1 MKWELLLVLAVPVVL
16 LVLYLPYPVVG
27 EDYMEVDGVEVDE
40 LDLDMSTMVLTS
52 NERSLEMY
60 ISHDQ
65 GLSIEN
71 GLLGLKGRRPTTHDL
86 QASLLTGSGVSVL
99 AVTVD
104 SLIDGYYTATVYVK
118 NGFITRGIDCRP
130 SDCVALALRVKAP
143 IYVRNELF
151 STDVQL
157 PDDIIAA

>member
-1 MKWELLLVLAVPVVL
+1 
-16 LVLYLPYPVVG
+16 
-27 EDYMEVDGVEVDE
+27 MEVDKVEVDE

-52 NERSLEMY
+52 NGRSLEMY

-104 SLIDGYYTATVYVK
+104 SLINGYYTATVYVK
-118 NGFITRGIDCRP
+118 NGFITRGVDCRP
-130 SDCVALALRVKAP
+130 SDCVALALRVKSP
-143 IYVRNELF
+143 IYVRDELF
-151 STDVQL
+151 STDVRL
-157 PDDIIAA
+157 PEEIIAA

>member
-1 MKWELLLVLAVPVVL
+1 MKWVLLLALIVPVVL
-16 LVLYLPYPVVG
+16 LILYLPYPVVG
-27 EDYMEVDGVEVDE
+27 EDYMEVDGVEVNE
-40 LDLDMSTMVLTS
+40 LDLDTSKLVLTS
-52 NERSLEMY
+52 NEKSLEMY
-60 ISHDQ
+60 ISNDQ

-71 GLLGLKGRRPTTHDL
+71 GLLGLRGERPTTHDL

-118 NGFITRGIDCRP
+118 NGFITRGVDCRP

-143 IYVRNELF
+143 IYVKYGLF
-151 STDVQL
+151 SADVQ
-157 PDDIIAA
+157 PREEIIAA